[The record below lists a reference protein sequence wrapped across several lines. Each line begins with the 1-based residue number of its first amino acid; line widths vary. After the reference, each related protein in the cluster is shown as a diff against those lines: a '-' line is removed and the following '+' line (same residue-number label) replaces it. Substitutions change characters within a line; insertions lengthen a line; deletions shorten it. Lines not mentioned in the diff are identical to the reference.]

1 MDSKWTVR
9 FPETVRW
16 WAAYSKNLKT
26 TDSLMS
32 FAVPEPT
39 AGGAVKRLSGYWI
52 PSEHRVVAVPI
63 LGGHLGK
70 LVALYKHSVF
80 TQGAIWQVDSFD
92 QWGVELGKVLA
103 HRIIPEL
110 ESQKESQLQHDGST
124 NTLIRRYRKLREAS
138 S

>member
-52 PSEHRVVAVPI
+52 PSEHRVLAVPI
-63 LGGHLGK
+63 LGGLHHEYPLER
-70 LVALYKHSVF
+70 VA
-80 TQGAIWQVDSFD
+80 A
-92 QWGVELGKVLA
+92 
-103 HRIIPEL
+103 
-110 ESQKESQLQHDGST
+110 
-124 NTLIRRYRKLREAS
+124 
-138 S
+138 